1 MKLENR
7 VALITGA
14 GRGIGR
20 AIAGAFAAEG
30 AKLALAARTRAE
42 LDETARMVENAGAE
56 TLVVLADVT
65 DESDVKAMVEQ
76 TLARFQTIDILVNSA
91 GIAGPVG
98 PVQANDVSEWVRT
111 VQVNLIGSFLCCH
124 AVLPVMLGQDRGRI
138 VNLSGAGATNA
149 WRDMSAYCSS
159 KAAVVRLTETMS
171 LELAETNVR
180 VNVLGP
186 GSVHTRMW
194 EEILEGGT
202 AAGNQELRERGEM
215 VTTGGGASIDR
226 AAELAVYLAS
236 DELGELNGRLISATS
251 EGFPFSGETVQRIM
265 STEAFMIRR
274 VELP

>member
-1 MKLENR
+1 MTLENR

-65 DESDVKAMVEQ
+65 DESDVKSMVEQ

-251 EGFPFSGETVQRIM
+251 EEFPFSGETVQRIM

-274 VELP
+274 VELE

>member
-30 AKLALAARTRAE
+30 AKLTLAARTRAE
-42 LDETARMVENAGAE
+42 LDETARIVENAGAE
-56 TLVVLADVT
+56 TLVVLVDVT
-65 DESDVKAMVEQ
+65 DESDVKAMVDQ
-76 TLARFQTIDILVNSA
+76 TIARFQTIDILVNSA

-236 DELGELNGRLISATS
+236 DVLGELNGRLISATS

-274 VELP
+274 VELE

>member
-20 AIAGAFAAEG
+20 AIAEAFAAEG

-56 TLVVLADVT
+56 TLVVLVDVT
-65 DESDVKAMVEQ
+65 DESDVKAMVDQ

-226 AAELAVYLAS
+226 AAQLAVYLAS
-236 DELGELNGRLISATS
+236 DELGDLNGRLISATS

-274 VELP
+274 VELE

>member
-20 AIAGAFAAEG
+20 AIAEAFAAEG

-42 LDETARMVENAGAE
+42 LDETARMVENTGAE

-65 DESDVKAMVEQ
+65 DESDVKSMVEQ

-236 DELGELNGRLISATS
+236 DELGDLNGRLISATS

-274 VELP
+274 VELE

>member
-20 AIAGAFAAEG
+20 AIAGAFASEG

-42 LDETARMVENAGAE
+42 LDETARMVQNAGAE

-65 DESDVKAMVEQ
+65 DESDVKSMVEQ

-202 AAGNQELRERGEM
+202 AAGNRELRERGEM

-274 VELP
+274 VELD

>member
-236 DELGELNGRLISATS
+236 DVLGELNGRLISATS

-274 VELP
+274 VELE